1 MIKRRNDIALKKE
14 SDMKGLMEDSKKKK
28 KQTNKKEVSWIEIE
42 DYRE

>member
-1 MIKRRNDIALKKE
+1 MIKRRNDIVLKKE

>member
-28 KQTNKKEVSWIEIE
+28 KTNKQKRSQL
-42 DYRE
+42 D